1 MSHEDRVYRRYGLHV
16 VRISAYK
23 RDGFT
28 LLISGQ
34 DEPDQFLSSQERIP
48 LAGDRRALV
57 RMLRSLSDGSGLG
70 PLHTRHLQHLQ
81 LKQSLRTAIERP
93 GGTGRGRVRPR
104 ARARSPSG
112 RLALGGAGINLGA
125 TGIPLGSLR
134 NLVDG

>member
-48 LAGDRRALV
+48 LAGD
-57 RMLRSLSDGSGLG
+57 S
-70 PLHTRHLQHLQ
+70 
-81 LKQSLRTAIERP
+81 
-93 GGTGRGRVRPR
+93 
-104 ARARSPSG
+104 ARSPSG

>member
-70 PLHTRHLQHLQ
+70 P
-81 LKQSLRTAIERP
+81 
-93 GGTGRGRVRPR
+93 RVEGL
-104 ARARSPSG
+104 SQ
-112 RLALGGAGINLGA
+112 GAGARVMRRRFSPVG
-125 TGIPLGSLR
+125 G
-134 NLVDG
+134 